1 MKMSIFFKSLRSMK
15 RSGSKSRTS
24 PATRAG
30 RAEASKRVIGPM
42 PERPATRLSQ
52 FASMPMPSGVTRPR
66 PVTTTRRRVPF
77 GAFKARNASAAR
89 AGVKVASHVRPVI
102 AGSRD
107 ERPAAVRHPRL
118 RRAAARGRLPLAAR
132 DGRLRPR
139 AAPARHRHRYAL
151 RLHPANRLR
160 RDRLRPGPAG
170 HARRSPEDARRVP
183 RRAVL
188 LHLRGS
194 LAGEARGL
202 LRRGDDAV
210 HAMIQAHPET
220 IAWATSAADIRANA
234 EHERISALFGV
245 EGGHALLPGGET
257 EMLEHLRTF
266 YARGARYLTLTWSIA
281 SPLGGSSGDD
291 SDGQGLTDV
300 GRRIIDEM
308 ERLGMMVDV
317 SHGSDPLFWDV
328 VRYARKPV
336 IASHSSAREL
346 ANVPRNMSDA
356 MLRAVARN
364 GGAVCVN
371 YGCAFLDQDFYA
383 REQAVWA
390 RVRGLGPP
398 PRELWRTVR
407 EETARLPP
415 VPLARL
421 VDHIDHVAKVA
432 GIDHVCLGSDL

>member
-1 MKMSIFFKSLRSMK
+1 MRDLPRF
-15 RSGSKSRTS
+15 
-24 PATRAG
+24 ATLACGALLLVAG
-30 RAEASKRVIGPM
+30 CPS
-42 PERPATRLSQ
+42 RPATAVSALELH
-52 FASMPMPSGVTRPR
+52 
-66 PVTTTRRRVPF
+66 RRAIVIDTHSDCTQRVAYDGIDF
-77 GAFKARNASAAR
+77 AR
-89 AGVKVASHVRPVI
+89 AQPDMHVDLPKMR
-102 AGSRD
+102 AGGLDAEFFSIFVGPWRTKP
-107 ERPAAVRHPRL
+107 E
-118 RRAAARGRLPLAAR
+118 GY
-132 DGRLRPR
+132 
-139 AAPARHRHRYAL
+139 YA
-151 RLHPANRLR
+151 
-160 RDRLRPGPAG
+160 
-170 HARRSPEDARRVP
+170 
-183 RRAVL
+183 
-188 LHLRGS
+188 
-194 LAGEARGL
+194 EAMKQF
-202 LRRGDDAV
+202 DAV

-220 IAWATSAADIRANA
+220 IAWARTAADVRANA
-234 EHERISALFGV
+234 ERKRISALFGV

-266 YARGARYLTLTWSIA
+266 HARGARYLTLTWSIA

-291 SDGQGLTDV
+291 SDGRGLTDV

-317 SHGSDPLFWDV
+317 SHVSDPLFWDV
-328 VRYARKPV
+328 IRYARKPV

-371 YGCAFLDQDFYA
+371 YGSAFLDQDFYA

-421 VDHIDHVAKVA
+421 VDHIDHVVKVA
-432 GIDHVCLGSDL
+432 GIDHVCLGSDFDGVPATPAGLEDTSKLPALTAELRRRGYGPADVEKILGGNVLRVLAANEPPALSPS